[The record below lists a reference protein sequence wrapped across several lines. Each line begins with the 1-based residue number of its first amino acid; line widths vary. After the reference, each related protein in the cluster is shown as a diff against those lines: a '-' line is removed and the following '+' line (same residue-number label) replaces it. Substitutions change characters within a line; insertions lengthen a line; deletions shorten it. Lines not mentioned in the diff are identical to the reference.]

1 MYELWWCA
9 FYAFWKKFLRTWKP
23 KKGSNK
29 IPIARYVFDA
39 LPKFRLTMWFLP
51 NNWSAPLTI
60 TCAKLL
66 QQCTNRHYYLVKR
79 YNSVNSFS
87 QWLMLNWTNRQ
98 KKSIATN
105 KAQFCIR
112 ILSLF
117 PLSRLNVACV
127 FNSHIKS
134 QPSPASFNFLT
145 HTFPSM
151 DSHIRFYHN
160 DDDGFLGHL

>member
-1 MYELWWCA
+1 MRIKGPHEKMYELWWCA
-9 FYAFWKKFLRTWKP
+9 FYAFKKFLRTWKP

-29 IPIARYVFDA
+29 ISIARYVFDA
-39 LPKFRLTMWFLP
+39 LPKFRLTMWFLT

-87 QWLMLNWTNRQ
+87 QQLVLNWTNRQ
-98 KKSIATN
+98 KKSTAAN
-105 KAQFCIR
+105 KAQFCIP

-117 PLSRLNVACV
+117 PLSRSNVAYV
-127 FNSHIKS
+127 FDSHIKS
-134 QPSPASFNFLT
+134 QSSPASFNF
-145 HTFPSM
+145 
-151 DSHIRFYHN
+151 
-160 DDDGFLGHL
+160 